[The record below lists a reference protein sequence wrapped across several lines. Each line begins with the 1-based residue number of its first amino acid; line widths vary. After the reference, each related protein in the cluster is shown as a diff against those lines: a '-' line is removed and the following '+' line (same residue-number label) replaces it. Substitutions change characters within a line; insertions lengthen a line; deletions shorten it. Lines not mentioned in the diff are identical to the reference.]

1 MDEIIKVLN
10 NIKKDNDL
18 DFSIFENKKLLFGSG
33 LGEKSRLDIKNRY
46 FEISFLGIDIKEIL
60 IYKYFISKAID
71 MYLNNTINN
80 SLLKKLLLNNQIHEV
95 DFKKAELYMNSGT
108 LILIS
113 SENVDYNL
121 NLIYEIYGKNIMA
134 ESINNNIILF
144 KNITEDIDFEILSIY
159 SAIVENSLEEPYIA
173 YSHNN
178 LNYKDINSTYN
189 NLINLINI
197 SKYYLP
203 KKYILKE
210 ENLRLIYLLDNLD
223 KESKTTILNLNEN
236 KVIIDKMDKEL
247 ILTITTLVENDM
259 NLQKASEKLF
269 IHRNT
274 LNYRIKKFE
283 KEFNIDLKNIKNLIY
298 IYILILLKRESDVK
312 YF

>member
-189 NLINLINI
+189 NLIN
-197 SKYYLP
+197 
-203 KKYILKE
+203 
-210 ENLRLIYLLDNLD
+210 
-223 KESKTTILNLNEN
+223 
-236 KVIIDKMDKEL
+236 
-247 ILTITTLVENDM
+247 
-259 NLQKASEKLF
+259 
-269 IHRNT
+269 
-274 LNYRIKKFE
+274 
-283 KEFNIDLKNIKNLIY
+283 
-298 IYILILLKRESDVK
+298 
-312 YF
+312 